1 MITDMPDHLS
11 QFKCPNCS
19 APLAWSAELQKL
31 HCEACG
37 SAFAPDE
44 EFLKTQG
51 VKNDTEF
58 DWGDY
63 KKKLQ
68 TEPLDG
74 VRTYTCVSC
83 GATVEVDENTA
94 ATKCPYC
101 DNNVILNEQLSG
113 GIRPNAIIPFKIT
126 PKELP
131 DRVRAF
137 FKHRPLLPKSF
148 LSDNVIGK
156 AQGVYVPFWLY
167 DCKVEGPMNLQGVI
181 VHTYTRGDY
190 RITETNYYL
199 LERDGEM
206 CFSRIPVDGSVKM
219 DDDLMDSIEPF
230 NYGELVDFQSDY
242 LTGYLADRFDDDP
255 DACLPRAS
263 KRLMHSAESVMKGT
277 CHGFG
282 EISFVSNG
290 MQITDA
296 NVRYVL
302 LPVYLLNCEYGGKQ
316 YRYAINGQTGKVVGD
331 LPISKAKSWLYF
343 GGGFLALWVL
353 ICSLFL
359 GTGVFDFLKEIFLRL
374 FS

>member
-1 MITDMPDHLS
+1 MPENLS
-11 QFKCPNCS
+11 QFKCPNCT
-19 APLAWSAELQKL
+19 APLSWSAELQKL
-31 HCEACG
+31 HCDACG
-37 SAFAPDE
+37 SVFEPDE
-44 EFLKTQG
+44 EFLKSQG
-51 VKNDTEF
+51 VGDNKEF
-58 DWGDY
+58 NWGDY
-63 KKKLQ
+63 KKDLHE
-68 TEPLDG
+68 EPLEG
-74 VRTYTCVSC
+74 VHTYSCVSC

-94 ATKCPYC
+94 ATRCPYC

-126 PKELP
+126 PKDLP

-137 FKHRPLLPKSF
+137 FKGRPLLPKNF
-148 LSDNVIGK
+148 LNANSIGK

-167 DCKVEGPMNLQGVI
+167 DCKVEGPMNFQGVI
-181 VHTYTRGDY
+181 VHSYTRGDY
-190 RITETNYYL
+190 KITETNYYL

-230 NYGELVDFQSDY
+230 DYSELVDFKSDY

-255 DACLPRAS
+255 DTCLPRAS
-263 KRLMHSAESVMKGT
+263 KRLMNSAEGVMRGT

-282 EISFVSNG
+282 EVSFSNSGMEISKA
-290 MQITDA
+290 D
-296 NVRYVL
+296 VRYVL
-302 LPVYLLNCEYGGKQ
+302 LPVYLLHCEYGGKK

-343 GGGFLALWVL
+343 GGGFMALWTAVYM
-353 ICSLFL
+353 LFL
-359 GTGVFDFLKEIFLRL
+359 GTRVFDFLKEVFFRL

>member
-1 MITDMPDHLS
+1 MPNELS
-11 QFKCPNCS
+11 QFKCPHCS
-19 APLAWSAELQKL
+19 APLAWSAALQKL
-31 HCEACG
+31 HCDACG
-37 SAFAPDE
+37 SDFQADE
-44 EFLKTQG
+44 DFLREQG
-51 VKNDTEF
+51 VRDNQEF

-63 KKKLQ
+63 KKNFQ
-68 TEPLDG
+68 AQPLEG

-83 GATVEVDENTA
+83 GAVVEVDQNTA

-126 PKELP
+126 EKDLP
-131 DRVRAF
+131 DRIRAF
-137 FKHRPLLPKSF
+137 FKGRPLLPNNF
-148 LSDNVIGK
+148 INDNVIGK

-167 DCKVEGPMNLQGVI
+167 DSKVEGPMNFQGVI
-181 VHTYTRGDY
+181 VRTYTSGDY
-190 RITETNYYL
+190 KITETSYYL
-199 LERDGEM
+199 LKRDGEM

-230 NYGELVDFQSDY
+230 DYSELVDFKSDY

-263 KRLMHSAESVMKGT
+263 KRLMTSAEGVMRGT

-282 EISFVSNG
+282 EISFMSNG
-290 MQITDA
+290 MQITDSS
-296 NVRYVL
+296 VRYVL
-302 LPVYLLNCEYGGKQ
+302 LPVYLLNCEYGGKK
-316 YRYAINGQTGKVVGD
+316 YRYAVNGQTGKVVGE

-343 GGGFLALWVL
+343 GGLFAVLWFLFFM
-353 ICSLFL
+353 LF
-359 GTGVFDFLKEIFLRL
+359 GRGNVISFIVEAIRRL

>member
-1 MITDMPDHLS
+1 MPENLS

-19 APLAWSAELQKL
+19 APLSWSPQLNML
-31 HCEACG
+31 HCDACDSNFEPG
-37 SAFAPDE
+37 SVSGSREIE
-44 EFLKTQG
+44 E
-51 VKNDTEF
+51 VKEF

-63 KKKLQ
+63 KQSLQ
-68 TEPLDG
+68 TEELTG
-74 VRTYTCVSC
+74 TRTYSCVSC

-94 ATKCPYC
+94 ATRCPYC

-113 GIRPNAIIPFKIT
+113 GLRPNAIIPFKIT

-131 DRVRAF
+131 NAIRAF
-137 FKHRPLLPKSF
+137 FKGRPLLPRNF
-148 LSDNVIGK
+148 INDNVIGK

-167 DCKVEGPMNLQGVI
+167 DCKVEGPTNMQGVI

-230 NYGELVDFQSDY
+230 DYSELVDFKGDY

-263 KRLMHSAESVMKGT
+263 TRLMTSAESVMRGT
-277 CHGFG
+277 CPGFG
-282 EISFVSNG
+282 EISFLKNG
-290 MQITDA
+290 MQITKA
-296 NVRYVL
+296 SVRYVL
-302 LPVYLLNCEYGGKQ
+302 LPVYLLNCEYGGKK
-316 YRYAINGQTGKVVGD
+316 YRYAVNGQTGKVVGE

-343 GGGFLALWVL
+343 GGGFAALWIL
-353 ICSLFL
+353 LFQL
-359 GTGVFDFLKEIFLRL
+359 FSQGAVISVILEALRRL